1 VARYFALQKPVQK
14 NETFT
19 LTFTAQYFTIDSIN
33 DGRPFLAER
42 PITYGER
49 QAMRQTE
56 SPDEVTLQE
65 EQPPSLPEDAQKTPN
80 DTRDLGKAPEQ
91 QTRKWAV
98 FGIVAIGI
106 YMATLDTSIVNISL
120 PSISAYFHVPLSGLV
135 EWVIIAYLVTIAS
148 VQLTFGRLADM
159 LGRKPLWMAGLVV
172 FTLGSVLCGAAPTLL
187 LLVIFR
193 AFQGIGGALLMSN
206 STAMLTRAFPARERG
221 RILGLNSV
229 VVSLGV
235 STGPT
240 LGGLI
245 TTLLSWRWI
254 FFVNLPIGILGLIL
268 TFFVLKEPAGLYTRQ
283 RFDPLGAV
291 VLSAGMLA
299 IMFALSFGQ
308 EAGWASP
315 LILGLFIAGL
325 MVLVGFVLIERRVT
339 DPIIDLKLFRN
350 RLFAAANLSGLLSF
364 FALFAV
370 SFLLPFY
377 LEELRHFPTDEAGL
391 LLTPIPLSVSLVAPV
406 SGWLSDRF
414 GSRVLSS
421 AGLATSALGLWLL
434 TALGTDTAVFDIV
447 WRLIIVGVGIG
458 LFQSPNNS
466 AVMGA
471 VPPERRGI
479 GSGFLATVRVVGQ
492 SLSVAVAGAVFA
504 SLGAA
509 RAGRMLA
516 TNQSLSAAQLANL
529 QATFLSGFHSA
540 LLVCMCIASIGVI
553 TSLVRGSQRT

>member
-1 VARYFALQKPVQK
+1 
-14 NETFT
+14 
-19 LTFTAQYFTIDSIN
+19 
-33 DGRPFLAER
+33 
-42 PITYGER
+42 
-49 QAMRQTE
+49 MRQTE
-56 SPDEVTLQE
+56 SPDELAIAE
-65 EQPPSLPEDAQKTPN
+65 EQQPSLPEDAQHTSTDTQESAKT
-80 DTRDLGKAPEQ
+80 PEQ
-91 QTRKWAV
+91 QISKWAV

-106 YMATLDTSIVNISL
+106 FMATLDSSIVNISL
-120 PSISAYFHVPLSGLV
+120 PSISTYFHVPLNGLV
-135 EWVIIAYLVTIAS
+135 EWVIISYLVTIAS

-159 LGRKPLWMAGLVV
+159 LGRKLLWMVGLAV

-221 RILGLNSV
+221 RVLGLNSV
-229 VVSLGV
+229 TVSLGI

-254 FFVNLPIGILGLIL
+254 FYVNLPIGILGLIL
-268 TFFVLKEPAGLYTRQ
+268 TFFILKEPAGRQ
-283 RFDPLGAV
+283 QKQKFDPFGAV
-291 VLSAGMLA
+291 VLSVGILA

-308 EAGWASP
+308 EVGWVSP
-315 LILGLFIAGL
+315 LIVSLFVTGLV
-325 MVLVGFVLIERRVT
+325 VLVGFVFVERRVS

-391 LLTPIPLSVSLVAPV
+391 LLTPIPLSVSLIAPL

-414 GSRVLSS
+414 GSRILSS
-421 AGLATSALGLWLL
+421 AGLATSAFGLWLL
-434 TALGTDTAVFDIV
+434 TALDTNTSIFDII
-447 WRLIIVGVGIG
+447 WRLVITGIGIG

-509 RAGRMLA
+509 QAGRILA
-516 TNQSLSAAQLANL
+516 AHQPLSSAQLASL
-529 QATFLSGFHSA
+529 QATFLSGFHTA
-540 LLVCMCIASIGVI
+540 LFVCMCIASVGVI

>member
-1 VARYFALQKPVQK
+1 
-14 NETFT
+14 
-19 LTFTAQYFTIDSIN
+19 
-33 DGRPFLAER
+33 
-42 PITYGER
+42 
-49 QAMRQTE
+49 
-56 SPDEVTLQE
+56 
-65 EQPPSLPEDAQKTPN
+65 
-80 DTRDLGKAPEQ
+80 
-91 QTRKWAV
+91 
-98 FGIVAIGI
+98 
-106 YMATLDTSIVNISL
+106 
-120 PSISAYFHVPLSGLV
+120 
-135 EWVIIAYLVTIAS
+135 
-148 VQLTFGRLADM
+148 M
-159 LGRKPLWMAGLVV
+159 LGRKVLWMIGLVV

-187 LLVIFR
+187 LLVVFR
-193 AFQGIGGALLMSN
+193 ALQGIGGALLMAN
-206 STAMLTRAFPARERG
+206 STAMLTRAFPANERG

-240 LGGLI
+240 LGGII

-254 FFVNLPIGILGLIL
+254 FYVNLPIGILGLIL
-268 TFFVLKEPAGLYTRQ
+268 TFLVLKEPARLQSKQ

-291 VLSAGMLA
+291 VLSAGILVLML
-299 IMFALSFGQ
+299 ALSFGQ
-308 EAGWASP
+308 EVGWNSL
-315 LILGLFIAGL
+315 LIVTLL
-325 MVLVGFVLIERRVT
+325 LVGVVILMSFVLIERRVAE
-339 DPIIDLKLFRN
+339 PIIDLKLFRN

-391 LLTPIPLSVSLVAPV
+391 LLTPIPLTVSLVAPI

-414 GSRVLSS
+414 GSRILSS

-434 TALGTDTAVFDIV
+434 TSLGTNTPIFDLV
-447 WRLIIVGVGIG
+447 WRLVITGVGIG

-509 RAGRMLA
+509 QAGRILA
-516 TNQSLSAAQLANL
+516 ANPHPSAPQLASL
-529 QATFLSGFHSA
+529 QSTFLSGFHGA
-540 LLVCMCIASIGVI
+540 LLVCMCIASIGVV

>member
-1 VARYFALQKPVQK
+1 
-14 NETFT
+14 
-19 LTFTAQYFTIDSIN
+19 
-33 DGRPFLAER
+33 
-42 PITYGER
+42 
-49 QAMRQTE
+49 MRQTE
-56 SPDEVTLQE
+56 SPEEITLE
-65 EQPPSLPEDAQKTPN
+65 EQPPSPAATQTLPAGTQASGET
-80 DTRDLGKAPEQ
+80 PEQ
-91 QTRKWAV
+91 QTKKWAV

-106 YMATLDTSIVNISL
+106 FMATLDTSIVNISL
-120 PSISAYFHVPLSGLV
+120 PSISTYFHVPLNGLV
-135 EWVIIAYLVTIAS
+135 EWVIIAYLITIAS
-148 VQLTFGRLADM
+148 VLLTFGRLADM
-159 LGRKPLWMAGLVV
+159 LGRKLLWMVGLGV
-172 FTLGSVLCGAAPTLL
+172 FTLGSALCGAAPTLL
-187 LLVIFR
+187 FLVIFR
-193 AFQGIGGALLMSN
+193 ALQGIGGALLMSN

-240 LGGLI
+240 LGGVI

-254 FFVNLPIGILGLIL
+254 FYVNLPIGILGLAL
-268 TFFVLKEPAGLYTRQ
+268 TYVVLKEPARLQTKQ

-291 VLSAGMLA
+291 VLSAGIIA

-308 EAGWASP
+308 EVGWTSP
-315 LILGLFIAGL
+315 LILGLFIVGL
-325 MVLVGFVLIERRVT
+325 IILAGFVLIERRVAE
-339 DPIIDLKLFRN
+339 PIIDLKLFRN

-364 FALFAV
+364 FAMFAV

-391 LLTPIPLSVSLVAPV
+391 LLTPIPLTVSLVAPI

-434 TALGTDTAVFDIV
+434 TALNTNTSIFDLI
-447 WRLIIVGVGIG
+447 WRLVITGVGIG

-509 RAGRMLA
+509 QAGRLLA
-516 TNQSLSAAQLANL
+516 ANHSLSPEQLANL
-529 QATFLSGFHSA
+529 QATFLSGFHGA
-540 LLVCMCIASIGVI
+540 LLVCLCIASVGVI
-553 TSLVRGSQRT
+553 TSLVRGNQRS